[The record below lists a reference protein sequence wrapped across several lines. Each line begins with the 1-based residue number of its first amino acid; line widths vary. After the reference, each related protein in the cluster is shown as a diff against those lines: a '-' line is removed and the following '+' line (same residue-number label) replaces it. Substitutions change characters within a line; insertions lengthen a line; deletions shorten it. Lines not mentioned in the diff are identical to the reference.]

1 MCQRVY
7 PKNNCSLAQPWRLP
21 DLRIRS
27 SFSEVWFIFLLL
39 SNLPCSA
46 GTSGNP
52 WQLTAEKQKIFLGSW
67 SGSVTFMMN
76 GGLPQVAVSRETA
89 PGARQ
94 SVTGTEQ
101 QTGKVQSLRPLTW
114 HFSQLTWQQGRSSG
128 EVTRRFVYQGSVG
141 PGTTRVIGCEVCVC
155 VSPRLFTLPS
165 RVHMLGHVDTINGTC
180 LEEVNFSE
188 LCLCLRWT
196 NMLIKKTW
204 KQKA

>member
-7 PKNNCSLAQPWRLP
+7 PKNNCSLAQPWRVP

-52 WQLTAEKQKIFLGSW
+52 WQLTAEKQEVFFWEVGEALW
-67 SGSVTFMMN
+67 PLWWTAA
-76 GGLPQVAVSRETA
+76 LPQVAVSSQA
-89 PGARQ
+89 A
-94 SVTGTEQ
+94 VTGTEQ

-141 PGTTRVIGCEVCVC
+141 PGTARVIGCEVCVC